1 MAAETN
7 VNVDQ
12 GSTPKS
18 FARFIP
24 AIARTLMGLGFTAFG
39 CMGLF
44 HLGPQPK
51 DLPKAVMDFMGAM
64 NNTHYFFPLLFCTQ
78 LLVGLLLLFNLFAPL
93 ALVLIMPVLVNII
106 LYHIFLQ
113 PEGIVPGVILMA
125 IELYLAWVYRK
136 AYQPLLTMR
145 MRPNQPPK

>member
-1 MAAETN
+1 
-7 VNVDQ
+7 
-12 GSTPKS
+12 
-18 FARFIP
+18 
-24 AIARTLMGLGFTAFG
+24 MGLAFTAFG
-39 CMGLF
+39 FMGLF
-44 HLGPQPK
+44 HLAPQPK
-51 DLPKAVMDFMGAM
+51 DLPKAVMDFMSAM

-113 PEGIVPGVILMA
+113 PAGIVPGAVLMV

-136 AYQPLLTMR
+136 AYRPLLTMR
-145 MRPNQPPK
+145 TKPNEG